1 MAIGKINKSDV
12 RRELGNKTIDELND
26 VIAYHQQKAATN
38 QRIVAIAKL
47 MIKNKEAAT
56 NAVKTFYSST
66 DNAQPEQLSDSID
79 SENSV

>member
-1 MAIGKINKSDV
+1 MAISKINKSDV

-47 MIKNKEAAT
+47 MIKNKEAAS
-56 NAVKTFYSST
+56 NAVKILDSINSYAES
-66 DNAQPEQLSDSID
+66 EQLSDSSNSED
-79 SENSV
+79 SQ